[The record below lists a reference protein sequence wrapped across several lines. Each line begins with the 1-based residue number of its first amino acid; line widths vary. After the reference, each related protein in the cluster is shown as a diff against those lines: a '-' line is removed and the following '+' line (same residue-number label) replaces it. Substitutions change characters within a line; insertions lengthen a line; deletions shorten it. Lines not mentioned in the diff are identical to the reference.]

1 MNTNQLIG
9 YVLCVL
15 AYGITSN
22 ANADVEEYDV
32 AKIRVYEQVS
42 QSPPS
47 VPFGFAFN
55 SYLDVLK
62 GEATSV
68 TLNGVPFVEIDFGAW
83 DFENQFASQSELDTA
98 FPSGSAYTID
108 ISGGTLGSLSETL
121 MLPMPEAYP
130 AAPAITAAS
139 FDSIQDADPNVD
151 LLIEW
156 VAPDVNTNFIA
167 LAIYDTFTDDY
178 LVDDDIDVSQTSF
191 TLLADDLQPDRTY
204 EIELVYANVELG
216 SGSPFPGFGEQAFE
230 LVGYASVT
238 VAEFTTG
245 SGIGEIEDDAGI
257 LKAVQHRQTV
267 DNTPPAAGE
276 SWSFE
281 AYFDSG
287 AGAMSFGEV
296 AGGAAPLQLLEY
308 SPGQWDADD
317 GDVFFSS
324 KAIFDA
330 SFPSNTIYSMNIGG
344 GDLGMRSQ
352 QFSIGPDAYPTPGYL
367 TGSVLSDLQGLDSK
381 QDVVI
386 SWSAPSPDVNI
397 VGIFIDRT
405 DGFQTA
411 YETVL
416 SSTAVTQITIP
427 AGVLEPGVEYE
438 LGLTFANVVLQAADP
453 SPGFG
458 VDYNIVSGFLT
469 DTLVVFSTDSGCIA
483 DLTGDGQ
490 LDFFDVSA
498 FLVAFQSQDP
508 LADFTGD
515 GMFDFFDVSSF
526 LIAFQGGCP

>member
-9 YVLCVL
+9 YALCVL
-15 AYGITSN
+15 ACALTAN

-47 VPFGFAFN
+47 VPVEFAFN

-68 TLNGVPFVEIDFGAW
+68 TLNGAPFVEIDFGAW
-83 DFENQFASQSELDTA
+83 DFENQFASQSELDAA

-108 ISGGTLGSLSETL
+108 ISGGTLGSLSETV
-121 MLPMPEAYP
+121 MLPMPEVYP
-130 AAPAITAAS
+130 AAPAITPAS

-167 LAIYDTFTDDY
+167 LSIYDTFADDY

-204 EIELVYANVELG
+204 EIELVYANVEIG
-216 SGSPFPGFGEQAFE
+216 SGNPFPGFGKQAFK
-230 LVGYASVT
+230 LTGYAAVT
-238 VAEFTTG
+238 IAEFTTG
-245 SGIGEIEDDAGI
+245 TGITEIEDDAGI
-257 LKAVQHRQTV
+257 LKAAQHRQTA
-267 DNTPPAAGE
+267 DNTPPGPAE

-281 AYFDSG
+281 AYFDAG
-287 AGAMSFGEV
+287 AGAMGFGEV
-296 AGGAAPLQLLEY
+296 VGGAAPLQLLEY
-308 SPGQWDADD
+308 SPGEWDADD
-317 GDVFFSS
+317 GDVFFTS
-324 KAIFDA
+324 KSIFDA
-330 SFPSNTIYSMNIGG
+330 SFPSDTIYSMDIGG
-344 GDLGMRSQ
+344 GFLGMRSQ
-352 QFSIGPDAYPTPGYL
+352 PFSIGPDGYPAPGFL
-367 TGSVLSDLQGLDSK
+367 TGSVLSDLQGMDSQ
-381 QDVVI
+381 QDVII
-386 SWSAPSPDVNI
+386 SWSTPSPDVNV
-397 VGIFIDRT
+397 VGIFIDRV
-405 DGFQTA
+405 DSFTA
-411 YETVL
+411 FETVL
-416 SSTAVTQITIP
+416 TSTAMTQITIP
-427 AGVLEPGVEYE
+427 AGVLEPGADYE
-438 LGLTFANVVLQAADP
+438 LGLTFANVDLEAADP
-453 SPGFG
+453 DPGFG
-458 VDYNIVSGFLT
+458 NEYNIVSGFLT
-469 DTLVVFSTDSGCIA
+469 DTLVAFSTDGGCIA